1 MVDHLLR
8 HKELAFWLTAFSIA
22 SFLASAILVPILCI
36 RIDAHHFL
44 TERAPG
50 AASAGE
56 NRFLRTSV
64 LVLKSL
70 LGALLIFVGI
80 LMLILP
86 GQGLIS
92 ILAGLFLLQFPGKRR
107 VELWLLRLPGVLRAI
122 NILRARA
129 KHPPLELP
137 ARHS

>member
-1 MVDHLLR
+1 MVDHLLH
-8 HKELAFWLTAFSIA
+8 HKELAFWLTAFSIT
-22 SFLASAILVPILCI
+22 SFIASAIFVPILCV

-44 TERAPG
+44 AEPPPNDTSSRQ
-50 AASAGE
+50 
-56 NRFLRTSV
+56 NRFLRTAW
-64 LVLKSL
+64 LVLRTILGGL
-70 LGALLIFVGI
+70 LMIAGI

-137 ARHS
+137 A